1 MSKRKISPL
10 SEISKERAFFSS
22 SIRNVDHE
30 TGKTKSN
37 FYDTAQGHAF
47 YRSNGPDGYNFHE
60 NYRQGFRDYSSNQK
74 PVAEGVNAHG
84 NEFKFYENGSY
95 RYK

>member
-1 MSKRKISPL
+1 MPQSLKSARNFSPH
-10 SEISKERAFFSS
+10 
-22 SIRNVDHE
+22 IRNVDHE

-37 FYDTAQGHAF
+37 FYDTAKGHAF
-47 YRSNGPDGYNFHE
+47 FRKNGSDGYNFHE
-60 NYRQGFRDYSSNQK
+60 NQRQGFRDYSSNQK
-74 PVAEGVNAHG
+74 PVAEGTNAYG